1 MIYLTGIL
9 IISGLKFIKMGK
21 IITLF
26 ILLTCFGFSY
36 SQKLEDKININKTG
50 INKLAKEDFEK
61 CYEYHKNNPDTLNA
75 FKETIYTISKK
86 EDLALLPIPIFNTK
100 KSDNTKNLIESIDF
114 ENYDSQIVFVLNKEK
129 YIITDLRTND
139 NCFFAFSLFKN
150 MRYDVLGSMKSIFS
164 VYDFDLNSFYFFTDK
179 CSNGMFEIV
188 NNKVYYITPI
198 IDEQTYK
205 EENLDADLKV
215 VRDKKIVNFVK
226 IECDIFSKKFTKSDT
241 FRYFFRS
248 EKELKKQITKP
259 KKDTR
264 LNFQFN

>member
-1 MIYLTGIL
+1 ME
-9 IISGLKFIKMGK
+9 K

-36 SQKLEDKININKTG
+36 SQKLEDKIIINKTG
-50 INKLAKEDFEK
+50 INKLAKAEFEK
-61 CYEYHKNNPDTLNA
+61 CYEYYKNNPDTLNNYQ
-75 FKETIYTISKK
+75 ETIYTVSKK
-86 EDLALLPIPIFNTK
+86 VDLELLPIPIFNTK
-100 KSDNTKNLIESIDF
+100 KSDNTKNFIESIDF
-114 ENYDSQIVFVLNKEK
+114 ENYDSQIVYVLNKEK
-129 YIITDLRTND
+129 YIITEFSTND

-198 IDEQTYK
+198 IDDQTFK
-205 EENLDADLKV
+205 EENIDADLKE
-215 VRDKKIVNFVK
+215 VRDKKIVKFVK
-226 IECDIFSKKFTKSDT
+226 IECDIFSKKFTKSDA

-248 EKELKKQITKP
+248 EKELRKQITTP
-259 KKDTR
+259 KKDIR

>member
-1 MIYLTGIL
+1 MKKVLTLIIL
-9 IISGLKFIKMGK
+9 I
-21 IITLF
+21 
-26 ILLTCFGFSY
+26 TCFGFSY
-36 SQKLEDKININKTG
+36 SQELGNKIIIDKTA
-50 INKLAKEDFEK
+50 INKLAKEDFER
-61 CYEYHKNNPDTLNA
+61 CYEYHKNNPDTLNDS
-75 FKETIYTISKK
+75 KETIYTVSKK
-86 EDLALLPIPIFNTK
+86 EDLVLLPIPVFNTK
-100 KSDNTKNLIESIDF
+100 KNDNTKSFIKNIDF
-114 ENYDSQIVFVLNKEK
+114 ENYDSQIVYILNKEK
-129 YIITDLRTND
+129 YIITDFSTND
-139 NCFFAFSLFKN
+139 KCVFAFNLFRN
-150 MRYDVLGSMKSIFS
+150 MRYDVLGSMRSIFS

-226 IECDIFSKKFTKSDT
+226 IECDIFSKKFTKSDA

>member
-1 MIYLTGIL
+1 MKNGIL
-9 IISGLKFIKMGK
+9 IY
-21 IITLF
+21 
-26 ILLTCFGFSY
+26 ILLACFGFSY
-36 SQKLEDKININKTG
+36 SQELGNKIIIDKTA
-50 INKLAKEDFEK
+50 INKLAKEDFER
-61 CYEYHKNNPDTLNA
+61 CYEYHKNNPDTLNDSQ
-75 FKETIYTISKK
+75 ETIYTVSKK
-86 EDLALLPIPIFNTK
+86 EDLTLLPIPIFNTK
-100 KSDNTKNLIESIDF
+100 KSDNKSIDF

-164 VYDFDLNSFYFFTDK
+164 VYDFDLNSFYFFIDK

-198 IDEQTYK
+198 IDEQIYK

-215 VRDKKIVNFVK
+215 VRDKKTVNFVK
-226 IECDIFSKKFTKSDT
+226 IECDIFSKKFIKSDA

-248 EKELKKQITKP
+248 EIELKKQITKP